1 LPVTQFCENP
11 PVNKLT
17 NGGVNSTVCVTVSL
31 YGCR

>member
-1 LPVTQFCENP
+1 
-11 PVNKLT
+11 LT